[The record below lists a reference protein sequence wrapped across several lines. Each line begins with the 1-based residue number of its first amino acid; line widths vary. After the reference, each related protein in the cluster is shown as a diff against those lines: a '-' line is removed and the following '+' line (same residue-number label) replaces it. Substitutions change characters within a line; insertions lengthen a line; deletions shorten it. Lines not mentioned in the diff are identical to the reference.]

1 MKRSAIGAFVSGAR
15 GMLSAQLFAS
25 IAAIALAGWTLTV
38 TNEVIRERDR
48 ARERIIQLETAMAE
62 RGVVVPPA
70 SPVVTAR
77 AGAATAYPGAI
88 GALANAPA
96 GADDAIPVET
106 SVETPEQEQARNRL
120 DFAQVFDLFAPAPPM
135 RLVVLHVRSAADAA
149 YAQQIGA
156 ELRRDANVAVIVDI
170 VSSGEGRQ
178 SGYAYF
184 DGRQNRATADLVTQ
198 FHEIARLAG
207 IAPWSAQLRGVA
219 LPAQGEYT
227 ADRLDITLP
236 PLPPP
241 PAPPPA
247 AVEPPVGAAPVTT
260 AAPPG

>member
-1 MKRSAIGAFVSGAR
+1 MKRSAIGAFVTGVR

-48 ARERIIQLETAMAE
+48 LRERIIQLETAMAD
-62 RGVVVPPA
+62 RGVVVPPTT
-70 SPVVTAR
+70 PVVTAR
-77 AGAATAYPGAI
+77 AGGETPYPGAI
-88 GALANAPA
+88 GAAANVTS
-96 GADDAIPVET
+96 DDEIVVEA
-106 SVETPEQEQARNRL
+106 SVEAPQQTRGSRL
-120 DFAQVFDLFAPAPPM
+120 DFGQVLDLFAPAPQM
-135 RLVVLHVRSAADAA
+135 RLVVLHVRSANDAA
-149 YAQQIGA
+149 YAQQIGE
-156 ELRRDANVAVIVDI
+156 ELRRDANVAVVVD
-170 VSSGEGRQ
+170 VVGGGEARQ

-198 FHEIARLAG
+198 FHEIARRTG

-227 ADRLDITLP
+227 PDRLDITLP

-241 PAPPPA
+241 PAPPP
-247 AVEPPVGAAPVTT
+247 VLTAPVETAPST
-260 AAPPG
+260 AAAPPG